1 MKQVKLGSQGLTVS
15 RLGLGC
21 MGMSQWYGEPDDV
34 ESGGTLRRALDIG
47 VNFFDS
53 AEAYGPFTNEVLV
66 GKALKG
72 VREKAVIATKFG
84 FDLQDGKIVGVNSR
98 PEHIVDVVNA
108 SLKRLDTDYIDVLY
122 QHRLDPTIPIEEVV
136 GVMGELV
143 KAGKVKYLGLC
154 EVGVGTIERAHR
166 VHPLSVVQSE
176 YSLWERN
183 IELDVLPM
191 LRKLGIGLVS
201 FCPLG
206 RGFLTGTVE
215 RAEQYPASDFRA
227 QDPRL
232 QGGNY
237 DTNMSIAREIRTLAE
252 LEGMS
257 ASQLAIAWIL
267 AQGEDIVPIPG
278 TKRRHYLE
286 ENAQATRVQMT
297 AETLRALEQMTTEL
311 PASGPRYNERMMA
324 FVDR

>member
-34 ESGGTLRRALDIG
+34 ESGETLRRALDIG

-53 AEAYGPFTNEVLV
+53 AEAYGPFTNEVLI

-122 QHRLDPTIPIEEVV
+122 QHRVDPTIPIEEVV

-232 QGGNY
+232 QGVNY
-237 DTNMSIAREIRTLAE
+237 DNNMSIAREIRILAE
-252 LEGMS
+252 LQSMS

-267 AQGEDIVPIPG
+267 AQGDDIVPIPG
-278 TKRRHYLE
+278 TKRRRYLE
-286 ENAQATRVQMT
+286 ENAQATRVQLA
-297 AETLRALEQMTTEL
+297 AETLRALEQMTSEL

>member
-1 MKQVKLGSQGLTVS
+1 MKHVKLGSQGLTVS

-34 ESGGTLRRALDIG
+34 ESVQTLQRAIDLG

-53 AEAYGPFTNEVLV
+53 AEAYGPFTNETLI

-72 VREKAVIATKFG
+72 IREKAVIATKFG

-98 PEHIVDVVNA
+98 PEHIVEVVNA

-122 QHRLDPTIPIEEVV
+122 QHRLDPSIPIEEVV
-136 GVMGELV
+136 GLMGDLV
-143 KAGKVKYLGLC
+143 HAGKVRFLGLC
-154 EVGVGTIERAHR
+154 EVGVSTIERAHR
-166 VHPLSVVQSE
+166 THPLSVVQSE

-183 IELDVLPM
+183 IELDVLPV
-191 LRKLGIGLVS
+191 LRRLGIGLVS

-215 RAEQYPASDFRA
+215 RAEHYPPSDFRA

-232 QGGNY
+232 QGDNY
-237 DTNMSIAREIRTLAE
+237 DNNMSITKEIRTLAT
-252 LEGMS
+252 LQGMS
-257 ASQLAIAWIL
+257 PSQLAISWIL
-267 AQGEDIVPIPG
+267 AQGDDIVPIPG
-278 TKRRHYLE
+278 TKRRKYLE
-286 ENAQATRVQMT
+286 ENCTAASVQLSPQ
-297 AETLRALEQMTTEL
+297 TLHALDKITSDL

>member
-1 MKQVKLGSQGLTVS
+1 MRHVKLGLHGLTVS

-21 MGMSQWYGEPDDV
+21 MGMSQWYGDPDDV
-34 ESGGTLRRALDIG
+34 ESVYTLHKAIDLG

-53 AEAYGPFTNEVLV
+53 AEAYGPFTNEALL
-66 GKALKG
+66 GKALKY

-98 PEHIVDVVNA
+98 PEHIVNVVNA

-122 QHRLDPTIPIEEVV
+122 QHRLDPNIPIEDVV

-154 EVGVGTIERAHR
+154 EVGRSTIERAHR

-183 IELDVLPM
+183 VELDVLPV
-191 LRKLGIGLVS
+191 LRRLGIGLVS

-215 RAEQYPASDFRA
+215 RAEHYPSSDFRA

-232 QGGNY
+232 QGQNY
-237 DTNMSIAREIRTLAE
+237 DSNMSIAKEIRTLAN
-252 LEGMS
+252 LEGMNP
-257 ASQLAIAWIL
+257 SQLAIAWIL
-267 AQGEDIVPIPG
+267 SQGEDIVPIPG
-278 TKRRHYLE
+278 TKRRTYLE
-286 ENAQATRVQMT
+286 ENCAATRVQLSP
-297 AETLRALEQMTTEL
+297 ETLHALAQMTFDL

>member
-1 MKQVKLGSQGLTVS
+1 MKQVKLGSQGLMVS

-34 ESGGTLRRALDIG
+34 ESERTLHKAIELG

-53 AEAYGPFTNEVLV
+53 AEAYGPFTNEVLI

-72 VREKAVIATKFG
+72 FRDKAVIATKFG

-108 SLKRLDTDYIDVLY
+108 SLKRLDTDYIDILY
-122 QHRLDPTIPIEEVV
+122 QHRLDPTIPIEEVI

-143 KAGKVKYLGLC
+143 QAGKVKYLGLC
-154 EVGVGTIERAHR
+154 EVGAFTIERAHR
-166 VHPLSVVQSE
+166 IHPLSVVQSE

-183 IELDVLPM
+183 IELDVLPV
-191 LRKLGIGLVS
+191 LRKLGIGMVS

-206 RGFLTGTVE
+206 RGFLTGTVD
-215 RAEQYPASDFRA
+215 RAEHYPASDFRA

-232 QGGNY
+232 QGENY
-237 DTNMSIAREIRTLAE
+237 DNNTMIASQIRTLAKRQ
-252 LEGMS
+252 GIT
-257 ASQLAIAWIL
+257 ASQLAIAWII
-267 AQGEDIVPIPG
+267 AQGDDIVPIPG
-278 TKRRHYLE
+278 TKRRKYLE
-286 ENAQATRVQMT
+286 ENCAATSVQLSPEALRELILMT
-297 AETLRALEQMTTEL
+297 NQL

>member
-1 MKQVKLGSQGLTVS
+1 MKHVKLGSQGLMVS

-21 MGMSQWYGEPDDV
+21 MGMSQWYGKPNDV
-34 ESGGTLRRALDIG
+34 ESSETLRKAIDLG

-53 AEAYGPFTNEVLV
+53 AEAYGPFTNEVLI

-72 VREKAVIATKFG
+72 IREKAVIATKFG
-84 FDLQDGKIVGVNSR
+84 FDLQGGKIVGVNSR

-108 SLKRLDTDYIDVLY
+108 SLKRLDTDYIDILY
-122 QHRLDPTIPIEEVV
+122 QHRLDPSIPVEEVV
-136 GVMGELV
+136 GVMGDLV
-143 KAGKVKYLGLC
+143 QTGKVKYLGLC
-154 EVGVGTIERAHR
+154 EVGVNTIERAHR

-183 IELDVLPM
+183 IELDVLQV

-215 RAEQYPASDFRA
+215 RGEHYPASDFRA

-232 QGGNY
+232 QGENY
-237 DTNMSIAREIRTLAE
+237 DNNVSIAEEIRNLAE
-252 LEGMS
+252 LQGMTP
-257 ASQLAIAWIL
+257 AQLAIAWIL

-278 TKRRHYLE
+278 TKRRKYLE
-286 ENAQATRVQMT
+286 ENSEASNYSLSPEVIN
-297 AETLRALEQMTTEL
+297 ALEQITRER
-311 PASGPRYNERMMA
+311 PASGPRYNEKMMA

>member
-1 MKQVKLGSQGLTVS
+1 MKHVKLGSQGLTVS

-34 ESGGTLRRALDIG
+34 ESVQTLQRAIDLG

-53 AEAYGPFTNEVLV
+53 AEAYGPFTNETLI

-72 VREKAVIATKFG
+72 IREKAVIATKFG

-98 PEHIVDVVNA
+98 PEHIVEVVNA

-122 QHRLDPTIPIEEVV
+122 QHRLDPSIPIEEVV
-136 GVMGELV
+136 GLMGDLV
-143 KAGKVKYLGLC
+143 HAGKVRFLGLC
-154 EVGVGTIERAHR
+154 EVGVSTIERAHR
-166 VHPLSVVQSE
+166 THPLSVVQSE

-183 IELDVLPM
+183 IELDVLPV
-191 LRKLGIGLVS
+191 LRRLGIGLVS

-215 RAEQYPASDFRA
+215 RAEHYPPSDFRA

-232 QGGNY
+232 QGDNY
-237 DTNMSIAREIRTLAE
+237 DNNMSITKEIRTLAT
-252 LEGMS
+252 LQGMS
-257 ASQLAIAWIL
+257 PSQLAI
-267 AQGEDIVPIPG
+267 
-278 TKRRHYLE
+278 
-286 ENAQATRVQMT
+286 
-297 AETLRALEQMTTEL
+297 
-311 PASGPRYNERMMA
+311 S
-324 FVDR
+324 

>member
-1 MKQVKLGSQGLTVS
+1 MKHIKLGSQGLMVS

-21 MGMSQWYGEPDDV
+21 MGMSQWYGKPNDV
-34 ESGGTLRRALDIG
+34 ESSKTLRKAIDLG

-53 AEAYGPFTNEVLV
+53 AEAYGPFTNEVLI

-72 VREKAVIATKFG
+72 IREKAVIATKFG
-84 FDLQDGKIVGVNSR
+84 FDLQGGKIVGVNSR

-108 SLKRLDTDYIDVLY
+108 SLKRLDTDYIDILY
-122 QHRLDPTIPIEEVV
+122 QHRLDPDIPIEEVV
-136 GVMGELV
+136 GVMGDLV
-143 KAGKVKYLGLC
+143 HTGKVKYLGLC
-154 EVGVGTIERAHR
+154 EVGVNTIERAHR

-183 IELDVLPM
+183 IELDVLLV

-215 RAEQYPASDFRA
+215 RAEHYPASDFRA

-232 QGGNY
+232 QGANY
-237 DTNMSIAREIRTLAE
+237 DNNVSIAKEIRTLAE
-252 LEGMS
+252 LQGMTP
-257 ASQLAIAWIL
+257 AQLAIAWIL

-278 TKRRHYLE
+278 TKRRKYFE
-286 ENAQATRVQMT
+286 ENCEASHYSLSPEVMN
-297 AETLRALEQMTTEL
+297 ALEQITREL

>member
-1 MKQVKLGSQGLTVS
+1 MKQVKLGTQGLTVS

-21 MGMSQWYGEPDDV
+21 MGMSQWYGEPNDV
-34 ESGGTLRRALDIG
+34 ESSKTLRKALNLG

-53 AEAYGPFTNEVLV
+53 AEAYGPFTNEVLI

-72 VREKAVIATKFG
+72 VREQAVIATKFG
-84 FDLQDGKIVGVNSR
+84 FDLRDGNIVGVNSR

-108 SLKRLDTDYIDVLY
+108 SLKRLDTDYIDILY
-122 QHRLDPTIPIEEVV
+122 QHRIDPSIPIEEVV
-136 GVMGELV
+136 GVMAGLV
-143 KAGKVKYLGLC
+143 QAGKVKYLGLC
-154 EVGVGTIERAHR
+154 EVGANTIERAHR

-183 IELDVLPM
+183 IELDVLPV

-215 RAEQYPASDFRA
+215 RAERYPASDFRA

-232 QGGNY
+232 QGSNY
-237 DTNMSIAREIRTLAE
+237 DSNMSIAKEIRSLAE
-252 LEGMS
+252 LQGMS
-257 ASQLAIAWIL
+257 PSQLAIAWIL
-267 AQGEDIVPIPG
+267 AQGDDIVPIPG
-278 TKRRHYLE
+278 TKRRKYLE
-286 ENAQATRVQMT
+286 ENCQASSVQLTPEVLQALAQMT
-297 AETLRALEQMTTEL
+297 YES

>member
-1 MKQVKLGSQGLTVS
+1 MKHIKLGSQGLMVS

-21 MGMSQWYGEPDDV
+21 MGMSQWYGKPNDS
-34 ESGGTLRRALDIG
+34 ESSKTLRKAIDLG

-53 AEAYGPFTNEVLV
+53 AEAYGPFTNEVLI

-72 VREKAVIATKFG
+72 IREKAVIATKFG
-84 FDLQDGKIVGVNSR
+84 FDLQGGKIVGVNSR
-98 PEHIVDVVNA
+98 PEHIIDVVNA
-108 SLKRLDTDYIDVLY
+108 SLKRLDTDYIDILY
-122 QHRLDPTIPIEEVV
+122 QHRLDPNIPIEEVV
-136 GVMGELV
+136 GVMGDLV
-143 KAGKVKYLGLC
+143 QTGKVKYLGLC
-154 EVGVGTIERAHR
+154 EVGVNTIERAHR

-183 IELDVLPM
+183 IELDVLLV

-206 RGFLTGTVE
+206 RGFLTGNVE
-215 RAEQYPASDFRA
+215 RAEHYPASDFRA

-232 QGGNY
+232 QGANY
-237 DTNMSIAREIRTLAE
+237 DNNVSIAKEIRTLAE
-252 LEGMS
+252 LQGMTP
-257 ASQLAIAWIL
+257 AQLAIAWIL

-278 TKRRHYLE
+278 TKRRKYLE
-286 ENAQATRVQMT
+286 ENCEASNYSLSPEVIS
-297 AETLRALEQMTTEL
+297 ALEQITREL